1 MGLISSVVAY
11 KVGKRRGER
20 RASKRNTGASDG
32 SYDPRCDNYHYCKAR
47 GVCDNNC
54 TYEDLDDE

>member
-20 RASKRNTGASDG
+20 RANQRNNGAPDG

-47 GVCDNNC
+47 QVCGGDC
-54 TYEDLDDE
+54 TYEDLEDE